1 MRPTRPTKPILL
13 LAAAVSLGAGVA
25 LAASGDPERARILD
39 GYAAQAKAQVPGFA
53 GFSAERGR
61 ALYLGP
67 HTGGKVADTPG
78 CASCHTRDPAGTG
91 RHYKTGRDILPM
103 AVSANPKR
111 FTDPAEV
118 EKRFER
124 DCVNVLGRACT
135 AQEKGDFITFL
146 SNQ

>member
-1 MRPTRPTKPILL
+1 MKTILL
-13 LAAAVSLGAGVA
+13 LAATVAFGTGVA

-39 GYAAQAKAQVPGFA
+39 GYAAQAKASDFT

-61 ALYLGP
+61 SLYLGP
-67 HTGGKVADTPG
+67 HAGGKVADTPA
-78 CASCHTRDPAGTG
+78 CASCHTRDPVGTG

-135 AQEKGDFITFL
+135 AREKGDFITFL